1 MRKKMLCFVCLAVL
15 AMSTRAQDDLPERRR
30 SAFHP
35 QREVAFG
42 WGLVE
47 ISSPSWWESHDYP
60 NWWRTPLDRYN
71 QGRYTYDERH
81 YTQALS
87 LSYTQEMKRWLA
99 VGLNVSYSG
108 VFQNRR
114 VSESFLIDDTYRKHR
129 FAFYP
134 TVRFI
139 YLNRP
144 VVRLYSG
151 FGLGFGMESERE
163 FGMREYSHRTFVT
176 GQLTFFGVSFGRNLF
191 GSWEI
196 GYGTM
201 GFLKAGAGYRF

>member
-1 MRKKMLCFVCLAVL
+1 MKKKMLCFVCLAVL
-15 AMSTRAQDDLPERRR
+15 AMSARAQGDLPERKR
-30 SAFHP
+30 STFHP
-35 QREVAFG
+35 KREVALG

-47 ISSPSWWESHDYP
+47 LPSISWQNNYDYP

-71 QGRYTYDERH
+71 QGRYTYDERY

-108 VFQNRR
+108 VFQNLR
-114 VSESFLIDDTYRKHR
+114 VYESFQIDDNYRKHR

-191 GSWEI
+191 GSWEV

-201 GFLKAGAGYRF
+201 GFLKAGVGYRF